1 MKLSK
6 WYGSTLLLAAML
18 LAPSVYA
25 QKAGGP
31 TTPISP
37 NTLQADRYFQD
48 ICFSASASSSSSS
61 IPNLGVSE
69 RRQVQAATPQG
80 QSALRNACGAYL
92 QAPTAAVQKF
102 IEGIN
107 PTGFISFKIDSLLFA
122 QSENDSAM
130 DRAQALRRMGTSGA
144 NAYNISGV
152 ALGGGA
158 SADDSGSLTGK
169 KLGLWFRL
177 NSSSGTK
184 DQTLLTDK
192 LDSSQFGGN
201 VGMDYRVGDN
211 AVIGGI
217 LGYRHSS
224 AKFGDGGV
232 AGKLDAS
239 TLNLSGYFS
248 SYLYKSLYLDSVINY
263 GKVSYDTRRN
273 VADLSVPPTVYSP
286 DGSTDGNT
294 LTGSVALGYEF
305 AANGWTITPSV
316 HYMYI
321 DSKIDAFAESGTGP
335 FDLSFDKQHYTS
347 SSARLDLNVSY
358 AVNSESAVWLPH
370 VRVEAIREFGANIDT
385 FDVRFVND
393 LGITP
398 APLTVQT
405 DQLDDQ
411 YFRVSAGV
419 SAQFRNDV
427 SAYLDYQQLLSFDA
441 VSLRSVVAG
450 LRLQF

>member
-6 WYGSTLLLAAML
+6 WCGSTALLAAML

-31 TTPISP
+31 ATPLNP
-37 NTLQADRYFQD
+37 NTVAADSYFND
-48 ICFSASASSSSSS
+48 LCAPYFN
-61 IPNLGVSE
+61 NLGVDSG
-69 RRQVQAATPQG
+69 RRTIQAATQQG
-80 QSALRNACGAYL
+80 QNALATACGDYFFG
-92 QAPTAAVQKF
+92 QRTQQSVQDF
-102 IEGIN
+102 IEGID

-122 QSENDSAM
+122 QNENDSAM
-130 DRAQALRRMGTSGA
+130 DRMQALRRKNSAGA
-144 NAYNISGV
+144 NAYDMNSA

-158 SADDSGSLTGK
+158 SADDSSLLNK

-201 VGMDYRVGDN
+201 VGVDYRLGDN

-224 AKFGDGGV
+224 AKFGDGGA
-232 AGKLDAS
+232 AGKMDAS
-239 TLNLSGYFS
+239 TLNLSAYFS
-248 SYLYKSLYLDSVINY
+248 SYLYKNLYLDSVINY
-263 GKVSYDTRRN
+263 GKASYDTRRN
-273 VADLSVPPTVYSP
+273 VYDLGAPPVLYSP
-286 DGSTDGNT
+286 DGSTNGNT
-294 LTGSVALGYEF
+294 LSGSVALGYEF
-305 AANGWTITPSV
+305 AANAWTITPSV

-321 DSKIDAFAESGTGP
+321 DSKIDAFEESGAGP
-335 FDLSFDKQHYTS
+335 FDLSYDKQHYTS

-358 AVNSESAVWLPH
+358 AVSSDVAVWLPH
-370 VRVEAIREFGANIDT
+370 LRVEAIKEFGANIDT

-393 LGITP
+393 LGVTP
-398 APLTVQT
+398 APLSVQM

-411 YFRVSAGV
+411 YFRVSLGV

-441 VSLRSVVAG
+441 VSLKSVVAG
-450 LRLQF
+450 LRFQF